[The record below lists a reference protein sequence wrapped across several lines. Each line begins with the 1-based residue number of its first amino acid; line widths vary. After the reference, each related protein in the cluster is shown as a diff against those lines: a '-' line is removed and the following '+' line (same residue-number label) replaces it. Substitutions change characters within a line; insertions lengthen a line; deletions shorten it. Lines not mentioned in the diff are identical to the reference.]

1 MSFCW
6 HSLSFLCQSLIS
18 VKCFPAN
25 RYCSIQSVQL
35 DIVTSASNWQDC
47 HLHRTVTWSLGTYIC
62 ISVCAAL
69 METLYVFNTLTHT
82 WLKYNISGNW
92 ISRLIIW
99 WTDHLSTSFGLLR
112 KSLSLNNLV
121 YIGSIIIW
129 LYLYWLYPIGDFSF
143 RRPRE
148 RVRLLK
154 DSCKKILHTW
164 IIKVLYFE
172 TWGLVAHYH
181 RFGGT

>member
-1 MSFCW
+1 MSLCW
-6 HSLSFLCQSLIS
+6 YTLCCLRQSLIS

-35 DIVTSASNWQDC
+35 DIVTSAINWRDC
-47 HLHRTVTWSLGTYIC
+47 PLPRAVAWSLGTYIC

-69 METLYVFNTLTHT
+69 METLYVFNTVTHT

-99 WTDHLSTSFGLLR
+99 WTDSLSTSFGSLC

-121 YIGSIIIW
+121 QSTHREHRNMVIPLLALPNLRLWFHKTTWESKSMREFLQENIS
-129 LYLYWLYPIGDFSF
+129 YL
-143 RRPRE
+143 
-148 RVRLLK
+148 
-154 DSCKKILHTW
+154 HN
-164 IIKVLYFE
+164 
-172 TWGLVAHYH
+172 
-181 RFGGT
+181 

>member
-6 HSLSFLCQSLIS
+6 YSLSSLRQSLIW

-35 DIVTSASNWQDC
+35 DIVTSAIKWRDC
-47 HLHRTVTWSLGTYIC
+47 HLPRAVTWSLGTYIC

-69 METLYVFNTLTHT
+69 METLYVFNTVTHT

-99 WTDHLSTSFGLLR
+99 WTDRLSTSFGLLR
-112 KSLSLNNLV
+112 KSLGLNNLV
-121 YIGSIIIW
+121 QSIHRDYRNMIIPLLALPDLW
-129 LYLYWLYPIGDFSF
+129 LYFT
-143 RRPRE
+143 RPRE
-148 RVRLLK
+148 SRGMKGLLQENHLHLDNESTVFEKWRRLA
-154 DSCKKILHTW
+154 W
-164 IIKVLYFE
+164 
-172 TWGLVAHYH
+172 
-181 RFGGT
+181 